1 MASDLTDILDQLGR
15 NFLDG
20 LNRDRKSAW
29 DSLQRGIAENFGVIV
44 LEKAADQVRTLVACL
59 READSALYGKEAAGA
74 PGNNPEEKKDPLAY
88 IADAWS
94 IKDGA

>member
-1 MASDLTDILDQLGR
+1 MPELSEILDSLGR

-44 LEKAADQVRTLVACL
+44 AAKAADQVRTLVACL
-59 READSALYGKEAAGA
+59 READSTLYGKSAAGA
-74 PGNNPEEKKDPLAY
+74 PNNDPEDKKNPLDY
-88 IADAWS
+88 ISDAWS
-94 IKDGA
+94 LKDGA

>member
-1 MASDLTDILDQLGR
+1 VPDLAAILNQLGR

-29 DSLQRGIAENFGVIV
+29 DALQRGIAENFGVIV
-44 LEKAADQVRTLVACL
+44 VEKAADQVRTLVACL

-74 PGNNPEEKKDPLAY
+74 PNGETPDRKNPLDY
-88 IADAWS
+88 ISDAWS

>member
-1 MASDLTDILDQLGR
+1 MPDLADILDSLGR

-29 DSLQRGIAENFGVIV
+29 DALQRGIAENFGVIV
-44 LEKAADQVRTLVACL
+44 TEKAADQVRTLVACL

-74 PGNNPEEKKDPLAY
+74 PSNDTKDTRDPLDH
-88 IADAWS
+88 IAEAWS
-94 IKDGA
+94 LKDGA